1 MIWPFLILYVL
12 IGGIA
17 LVFAK
22 VVGIIIV
29 RQAAIA
35 KALFARIPLRDPTEQ
50 EIEKAAK
57 EEIDWGP
64 EAERAP
70 QLYPMGRVRNVAIR
84 QRVRDRLY
92 AKQFAPKLD

>member
-57 EEIDWGP
+57 EEIDWMIKD
-64 EAERAP
+64 E
-70 QLYPMGRVRNVAIR
+70 GRYYTPTASMNNTAIR

-92 AKQFAPKLD
+92 ARQFAPKLD

>member
-57 EEIDWGP
+57 EEYDWVYEMNPDFPPVG
-64 EAERAP
+64 
-70 QLYPMGRVRNVAIR
+70 NIAIR

-92 AKQFAPKLD
+92 AQQFAPKLD